1 MFPVGRIRRHC
12 VWTPILCLAGAWLV
26 LSGRFAF
33 PAEIRL
39 KNGTSMQ
46 GVSTPLESLVV
57 GPKKPNPGPV
67 PIYPMMMVSTSLKRY
82 FVPLRQVESENK
94 DVDLS
99 RHEGFKLE
107 QKKLPK
113 GGRILAAIQG
123 YVYKPEPFDQFGRRT
138 VTLASAN
145 GDLEV
150 IQGVTVITPE
160 YLKIIALNFVW
171 ETAIATSSVP
181 VEQLDRMLRKVTRHK
196 NPDDRLKIAR
206 FYIQAALYGP
216 AQRELASIA
225 ADFPELVQRV
235 ADTQVILAQA
245 QAQELLSEM
254 KLRYSA
260 GQHQFVYEWSKKFP
274 TENIDAPALREVRE
288 ITARYDAAIARSEQ
302 AKARLGEL
310 QGHLKSDPR
319 VKEIAPLRAE
329 LSEKLNYS
337 NLDRLD
343 AFLKLAADPLL
354 KPKEKLALALSGWV
368 VGSANAVTE
377 IDQALRIWQA
387 RYLVLDYL
395 RSAPDADVERKA
407 IYAKLEA
414 LEGVGSERI
423 AQMLPLVP
431 PPRDPPLRDPGGA
444 APGQALRI
452 EVAGTKDGPATA
464 YWLSLP
470 YEYHPDHSYPLIVA
484 LHGEKGTPQQEL
496 QGFWGGTEERGGQS
510 QRHGYIAIAPEYV
523 PLAAK
528 NKGFDF
534 SPESHQI
541 VIDSLHD
548 ALLRFSVDANRVFL
562 SGHGMGGD
570 AAWDMGLS
578 HPHLFAGVMPI
589 NGAIDHFAPNYLE
602 NGKQLP
608 LFTISGELDRD
619 LMDRNVGSL
628 MKMMQHNFDLI
639 YAEYDGAGPE
649 TFYSEIHALF
659 DWMSR
664 LRRGPPPK
672 QITARTLRETDN
684 SFWWFE
690 FSGIPDNMKGIN
702 WANVKQRAVHPLIV
716 SAKITPG
723 NTIIVSSRAA
733 SHTLWLARGDGLVD
747 FDKRLQ
753 VKINGKQ
760 VWNDFVKPDLL
771 AMLEHVRIHGDR
783 QLLYWGVLEFGK

>member
-1 MFPVGRIRRHC
+1 MLHFGPIRRYFA
-12 VWTPILCLAGAWLV
+12 LALV
-26 LSGRFAF
+26 LSLAEAWPAHSGRVAS
-33 PAEIRL
+33 AGEIRL
-39 KNGTSMQ
+39 KNGTALR
-46 GVSTPLESLVV
+46 GVSTPLESLIV
-57 GPKKPNPGPV
+57 GPKKPNGGPV
-67 PIYPMMMVSTSLKRY
+67 PIYPMIMVSTPLKRY
-82 FVPLRQVESENK
+82 FVPFRQVEAENK

-107 QKKLPK
+107 QRKMKN
-113 GGRILAAIQG
+113 GSRILAAIQG
-123 YVYKPEPFDQFGRRT
+123 FLDKPKPFDEYGRRT
-138 VTLASAN
+138 VTLGSAN
-145 GDLEV
+145 GELEV

-160 YLKIIALNFVW
+160 YLKIIALNYTW

-181 VEQLDRMLRKVTRHK
+181 VEQLDRMLRKVTRPK

-225 ADFPELVQRV
+225 ENFPELVQRV
-235 ADTQVILAQA
+235 ADAQVILAQA

-260 GQHQFVYEWSKKFP
+260 GQHQFVYDWSKKFP
-274 TENIDAPALREVRE
+274 TENSDAPTLREVRE
-288 ITARYDAAIARSEQ
+288 ITARYEAAIARSEQ

-310 QGHLKSDPR
+310 QGQLKSDPR

-354 KPKEKLALALSGWV
+354 KPEEKLALAFSGWV
-368 VGSANAVTE
+368 VGSASAVTD
-377 IDQALRIWQA
+377 IDQALRFWQA
-387 RYLVLDYL
+387 RSLVLDYL

-407 IYAKLEA
+407 MYAKLEA
-414 LEGVGSERI
+414 LEGVGPERI
-423 AQMLPLVP
+423 AQMLPLLP
-431 PPRDPPLRDPGGA
+431 PPRDPAGA
-444 APGQALRI
+444 APGQSLRI
-452 EVAGTKDGPATA
+452 EVAASKDGPATA

-484 LHGEKGTPQQEL
+484 LHGEQGTPEQEL
-496 QGFWGGTEERGGQS
+496 QGYWGGTEERGGQS
-510 QRHGYIAIAPEYV
+510 QRHGYIVIAPEYV
-523 PLAAK
+523 PQTAK
-528 NKGFDF
+528 NKGYDF

-541 VIDSLHD
+541 VIDSLRD

-570 AAWDMGLS
+570 ASWDMGLS

-589 NGAIDHFAPNYLE
+589 NGAIDHFAPNYWE

-619 LMDRNVGSL
+619 LMDRNVSTL
-628 MKMMQHNFDLI
+628 MKMMQNNFNLI
-639 YAEYDGAGPE
+639 YAEYNGAGPE
-649 TFYSEIHALF
+649 SFYSEIHALF

-702 WANVKQRAVHPLIV
+702 WANAKQGAVHPLIV
-716 SAKITPG
+716 SAKVTPG
-723 NTIIVSSRAA
+723 NTIIISSRAA
-733 SHTLWLARGDGLVD
+733 SHTVWLARGDGLVD
-747 FDKRLQ
+747 FNQRLH

-760 VWNDFVKPDLL
+760 VWNDFVKPDLI